1 MNERL
6 QDLLDGERSLRGV
19 DQRELRALA
28 SADVLNRKVLSTI
41 PSEPI
46 PDLAPAVLQRIRA
59 EQRAVAELAGRRTWW
74 ARVADWFWAPRPI
87 SIQWRPAYA
96 LALTAVVATS
106 AVFGSTI
113 ASAPVETQQVLV
125 QFRLDAPN
133 AGKVQLAGNFTNWK
147 AAVAMKRT
155 GAGVW
160 TVVLP
165 LPPGVHNY
173 AFVVDGQQWVADP
186 MAPAVSDG
194 FGGVNSQLAV
204 LTPDAGRA
212 L

>member
-6 QDLLDGERSLRGV
+6 QDLLDGERSLRGL
-19 DQRELRALA
+19 DQRDLETLA
-28 SADVLNRKVLSTI
+28 SADDLIRKVLGTI

-59 EQRAVAELAGRRTWW
+59 EQRVVAESARRRTWW

-96 LALTAVVATS
+96 LALTAVVAAS
-106 AVFGSTI
+106 AVFGRTTV
-113 ASAPVETQQVLV
+113 SAPADTQQVLV

-133 AGKVQLAGNFTNWK
+133 AARVQLAGNFTNWK

-165 LPPGVHNY
+165 LSPGVHNY

-186 MAPAVSDG
+186 MAPAVADG

>member
-1 MNERL
+1 MNDRL

-19 DQRELRALA
+19 DQRELEAFA
-28 SADVLNRKVLSTI
+28 SAEDLIRQVLSTI
-41 PSEPI
+41 PLEPI

-59 EQRAVAELAGRRTWW
+59 EQRAVGESAGRRTWW

-96 LALTAVVATS
+96 LALTVVIAVS
-106 AVFGSTI
+106 AIFGRTV

-125 QFRLDAPN
+125 QFRLDAPH
-133 AGKVQLAGNFTNWK
+133 AGTVQLAGNFTNWK

-155 GAGVW
+155 GAGAW

-173 AFVVDGQQWVADP
+173 AFVIDGEQWVADP

-204 LTPDAGRA
+204 LTPDAGKA